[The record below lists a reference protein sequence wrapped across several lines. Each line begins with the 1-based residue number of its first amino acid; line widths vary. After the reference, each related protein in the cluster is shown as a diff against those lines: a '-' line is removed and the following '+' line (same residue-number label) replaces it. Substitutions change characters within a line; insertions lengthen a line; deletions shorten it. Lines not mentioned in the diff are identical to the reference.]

1 MAGQARK
8 SAKEGDGMA
17 AKAAAGRP
25 RRERTENAAKRRRQ
39 LIEATIDSI
48 VEHGL
53 SATTLATVSDGAGLS
68 QGVAVFYFQN
78 KQTLLA
84 ETLRYHY
91 EEYNKVWQSALAEAP
106 DDPVE
111 KILALVGADLDERIC
126 NRRHLAL
133 WNSFW
138 GEAKA
143 KPTFAKI
150 CETYDSEH
158 TEVLLALCRQAEGL
172 IADPSWSAATL
183 AEALDTITDGMW
195 IRMHVTPDAMDK
207 AAGRRLVGRF
217 LATLLP
223 SRRAL
228 IMKRMG
234 GAKAANAN

>member
-1 MAGQARK
+1 MT
-8 SAKEGDGMA
+8 
-17 AKAAAGRP
+17 AKAVAGRP
-25 RRERTENAAKRRRQ
+25 RRERAENAAKRRRQ

-53 SATTLATVSDGAGLS
+53 SATTLATVSDGAALS
-68 QGVAVFYFQN
+68 QGVAVFYFRN

-84 ETLRYHY
+84 ETLKYHY
-91 EEYNKVWQSALAEAP
+91 EEYNKVWQSAVAAAP

-143 KPTFAKI
+143 RPTFAEI
-150 CETYDSEH
+150 CDSYDSEH
-158 TEVLLALCRQAEGL
+158 GDVLLAFCRQAEGL
-172 IADPSWSAATL
+172 IADPSWSAETL
-183 AEALDTITDGMW
+183 AEALDTLTDGMW

-223 SRRAL
+223 SRRDL
-228 IMKRMG
+228 IMRRMTAG
-234 GAKAANAN
+234 KAANAN

>member
-1 MAGQARK
+1 
-8 SAKEGDGMA
+8 MA
-17 AKAAAGRP
+17 AKVAVGRP
-25 RRERTENAAKRRRQ
+25 RRERAENAAKRRRQ

-84 ETLRYHY
+84 ETLKYHY
-91 EEYNKVWQSALAEAP
+91 EEYNRVWQSALAEAP

-111 KILALVGADLDERIC
+111 RVLALVCADLDARIC
-126 NRRHLAL
+126 NPRHLAL

-143 KPTFAKI
+143 RPTFAKI
-150 CETYDSEH
+150 CEVYDSEH
-158 TEVLLALCRQAEGL
+158 TEVLLGLCKEAEAL
-172 IADPSWSAATL
+172 IADPSWNAESL

-223 SRRAL
+223 SRRAQ
-228 IMKRMG
+228 IMNRLA
-234 GAKAANAN
+234 GALPARAG

>member
-1 MAGQARK
+1 M
-8 SAKEGDGMA
+8 SAKVA
-17 AKAAAGRP
+17 TGRP
-25 RRERTENAAKRRRQ
+25 RRERAENAAKRRRQ

-84 ETLRYHY
+84 ETLKYHY

-106 DDPVE
+106 EDPVE
-111 KILALVGADLDERIC
+111 KILTLVCADLDERIC
-126 NRRHLAL
+126 NSRHLAL

-143 KPTFAKI
+143 RPTFARI
-150 CETYDSEH
+150 CEEYDSEH
-158 TEVLLALCRQAEGL
+158 TRVLLDLCNEAESL
-172 IADPSWSAATL
+172 IADPSWTAESL

-223 SRRAL
+223 SRRAQ
-228 IMKRMG
+228 IMDRLA
-234 GAKAANAN
+234 GATTRAAG

>member
-1 MAGQARK
+1 
-8 SAKEGDGMA
+8 MA

-48 VEHGL
+48 VELGL

-68 QGVAVFYFQN
+68 QGVAVFYFKN
-78 KQTLLA
+78 KQTLLT
-84 ETLRYHY
+84 ETLKYHY
-91 EEYNKVWQSALAEAP
+91 EEYNEVWRSALAAAP

-143 KPTFAKI
+143 RPTFAEI
-150 CETYDSEH
+150 CKVYDAEH
-158 TEVLLALCRQAEGL
+158 TEVLLALCREVEDL
-172 IADPSWSAATL
+172 IADPAWSAANV
-183 AEALDTITDGMW
+183 AEALDTMTDGMW

-207 AAGRRLVGRF
+207 TAGRRLVGRF

-223 SRRAL
+223 SRGEQ
-228 IMKRMG
+228 IMQRMG
-234 GAKAANAN
+234 SGKAAKAT

>member
-1 MAGQARK
+1 
-8 SAKEGDGMA
+8 MA
-17 AKAAAGRP
+17 ARAAAGRP
-25 RRERTENAAKRRRQ
+25 RKERTENAAKRRRQ

-68 QGVAVFYFQN
+68 QGVAVFYFKN
-78 KQTLLA
+78 KLTLLA

-91 EEYNKVWQSALAEAP
+91 EEYNEVWKSAVAAAP

-143 KPTFAKI
+143 RPVFAEI
-150 CETYDSEH
+150 CDAYDAEH
-158 TEVLLALCRQAEGL
+158 TEVLLAVCKEAEDL
-172 IADPSWSAATL
+172 IADPSWTPEHI
-183 AEALDTITDGMW
+183 AEALDTMTDGMW
-195 IRMHVTPDAMDK
+195 IRMHVTPDVMDK
-207 AAGRRLVGRF
+207 KSGRALVGRF
-217 LATLLP
+217 LATLMP
-223 SRRAL
+223 SRRDL
-228 IMKRMG
+228 IQKRMG
-234 GAKAANAN
+234 AA

>member
-1 MAGQARK
+1 MAGKVAT
-8 SAKEGDGMA
+8 
-17 AKAAAGRP
+17 GRP
-25 RRERTENAAKRRRQ
+25 RKERAENAAKRRRQ

-91 EEYNKVWQSALAEAP
+91 EEYNRVWQSALAEAP

-143 KPTFAKI
+143 RPVFAEI
-150 CETYDSEH
+150 CDAYDSEH
-158 TEVLLALCRQAEGL
+158 TEVLQALCEEAKDL
-172 IADPSWSAATL
+172 IGDPTWRPEHI

-207 AAGRRLVGRF
+207 RAGRELVGRF

-223 SRRAL
+223 ARRTQ
-228 IMKRMG
+228 IMERMTG
-234 GAKAANAN
+234 ERPGKSA

>member
-1 MAGQARK
+1 MAV
-8 SAKEGDGMA
+8 
-17 AKAAAGRP
+17 KAAAGRP
-25 RRERTENAAKRRRQ
+25 RKERVENAAMRRRQ

-68 QGVAVFYFQN
+68 QGVAVFYFKN

-91 EEYNKVWQSALAEAP
+91 EEYTEVWKSAVAAAP
-106 DDPVE
+106 DDAVE

-143 KPTFAKI
+143 RPVFAEI
-150 CETYDSEH
+150 CEIYDAEH
-158 TEVLLALCRQAEGL
+158 TRVLLGLCKQAEEL
-172 IADPSWSAATL
+172 IAAPDWTAENL
-183 AEALDTITDGMW
+183 AEALDTMTDGMW
-195 IRMHVTPDAMDK
+195 IRMHVTPDSMDK
-207 AAGRRLVGRF
+207 TAGRQLVGRF

-223 SRRAL
+223 ARRAQ
-228 IMKRMG
+228 IMARMSG
-234 GAKAANAN
+234 GKDADKPGNRAKKAG

>member
-1 MAGQARK
+1 
-8 SAKEGDGMA
+8 MA

-48 VEHGL
+48 VELGL
-53 SATTLATVSDGAGLS
+53 SATTLATVSEGAGLS

-91 EEYNKVWQSALAEAP
+91 EEYNKVWQSAVAAAP

-143 KPTFAKI
+143 RPTFAEI
-150 CETYDSEH
+150 CEAYDAEH
-158 TEVLLALCRQAEGL
+158 TKVLLHHCRQAEGL
-172 IADPSWSAATL
+172 IADPAWSAETL

-223 SRRAL
+223 SRRDL
-228 IMKRMG
+228 IMTRMDGAPAKR
-234 GAKAANAN
+234 

>member
-1 MAGQARK
+1 
-8 SAKEGDGMA
+8 MA
-17 AKAAAGRP
+17 ASAAAGRP
-25 RRERTENAAKRRRQ
+25 RRERAENAAKRRRQ

-53 SATTLATVSDGAGLS
+53 SATTLATVANGAGLS

-78 KQTLLA
+78 KQALLA
-84 ETLRYHY
+84 ETLKYHY
-91 EEYNKVWQSALAEAP
+91 EEYNRVWQSALAAAP
-106 DDPVE
+106 EDPVE

-143 KPTFAKI
+143 KPTFARI
-150 CETYDSEH
+150 CENYDLEH
-158 TEVLLALCRQAEGL
+158 TEALLALCRQAEDL
-172 IADPSWSAATL
+172 IADPAWSAESM

-223 SRRAL
+223 SRRDL
-228 IMKRMG
+228 ITKRMAG
-234 GAKAANAN
+234 TAGAARR

>member
-1 MAGQARK
+1 
-8 SAKEGDGMA
+8 MA
-17 AKAAAGRP
+17 AKVATGRP
-25 RRERTENAAKRRRQ
+25 RKERTENAAKRRRQ

-84 ETLRYHY
+84 ETLKYHY
-91 EEYNKVWQSALAEAP
+91 EEYNKVWHSALAGAP
-106 DDPVE
+106 EDPVE
-111 KILALVGADLDERIC
+111 RILALVCADLDERIC
-126 NRRHLAL
+126 NSRHLAL

-143 KPTFAKI
+143 RPTFAEI
-150 CETYDSEH
+150 CEIYDSEH
-158 TEVLLALCRQAEGL
+158 TGVLLALCKEAEAL
-172 IADPSWSAATL
+172 IADPSWSAEDL

-207 AAGRRLVGRF
+207 AAGRRLIGRF

-223 SRRAL
+223 SRRTQ
-228 IMKRMG
+228 IMDRLAG
-234 GAKAANAN
+234 VSAVTAG

>member
-1 MAGQARK
+1 M
-8 SAKEGDGMA
+8 
-17 AKAAAGRP
+17 
-25 RRERTENAAKRRRQ
+25 RRRQ
-39 LIEATIDSI
+39 LIEATIDSV

-68 QGVAVFYFQN
+68 QGVAVFYFKN
-78 KQTLLA
+78 KQMLLA
-84 ETLRYHY
+84 ETLKYHY
-91 EEYNKVWQSALAEAP
+91 EEYNKVWRSALAAAP

-111 KILALVGADLDERIC
+111 KILAMVGADLDERIC
-126 NRRHLAL
+126 NSRHLAL

-143 KPTFAKI
+143 RPVFAEI
-150 CETYDSEH
+150 CEAYDSEH
-158 TEVLLALCRQAEGL
+158 TEVLLGLCKEAEDL
-172 IADPSWSAATL
+172 IADSSWSAENL
-183 AEALDTITDGMW
+183 AEALDTMTDGMW

-223 SRRAL
+223 SRRAQ

-234 GAKAANAN
+234 ETGSAAA

>member
-1 MAGQARK
+1 MAGEA
-8 SAKEGDGMA
+8 A
-17 AKAAAGRP
+17 AKRP
-25 RRERTENAAKRRRQ
+25 RKERTENAAKRRRQ

-68 QGVAVFYFQN
+68 QGVAVFYFKN
-78 KQTLLA
+78 KQALLA

-91 EEYNKVWQSALAEAP
+91 EEYSKVWQSAVATAP

-143 KPTFAKI
+143 RPAFAEI
-150 CETYDSEH
+150 CDAYDSKH
-158 TEVLLALCRQAEGL
+158 NEVLLALCKEAEGL
-172 IADPSWSAATL
+172 IADPSWKPEHI
-183 AEALDTITDGMW
+183 AEALDTMTDGMW
-195 IRMHVTPDAMDK
+195 IRMHVTPDTMDK
-207 AAGRRLVGRF
+207 KAGRALVGRF
-217 LATLLP
+217 LATLMP
-223 SRRAL
+223 SQRQL
-228 IMKRMG
+228 IEKRMG
-234 GAKAANAN
+234 AA

>member
-1 MAGQARK
+1 MAGEAT
-8 SAKEGDGMA
+8 AK
-17 AKAAAGRP
+17 RP
-25 RRERTENAAKRRRQ
+25 RKERTENAAKRRRQ

-68 QGVAVFYFQN
+68 QGVAVFYFKN
-78 KQTLLA
+78 KLTLLA

-91 EEYNKVWQSALAEAP
+91 EEYNRVWKSAVEAAP

-143 KPTFAKI
+143 RPVFAEI
-150 CETYDSEH
+150 CDTYDSEH
-158 TEVLLALCRQAEGL
+158 TEVLLALCKEAEDL
-172 IADPSWSAATL
+172 IADPAWKPEHL
-183 AEALDTITDGMW
+183 AEALDTMTDGMW

-207 AAGRRLVGRF
+207 KAGRALVGRF
-217 LATLLP
+217 LATLIP
-223 SRRAL
+223 SRRKL
-228 IMKRMG
+228 IEKRMG
-234 GAKAANAN
+234 GA